1 MKIIGID
8 QSFSCTGVVVLVDGV
23 MTRFDTISTKNMK
36 DKDIHFRANHI
47 AEQLANIVHVE
58 KPDRISMEG
67 LAFQQIG
74 NATRDLAGLQF
85 VLINKL
91 TYQMGYSV
99 ELHTPLAVK
108 KLATGSGKSK
118 KDAMI
123 NALPDHIKAA
133 FKQAGYVKTRGL
145 ADLCDAYFIAKCGES
160 TQLDNS

>member
-8 QSFSCTGVVVLVDGV
+8 QSFTCTGVVVLVDGQ
-23 MTRFDTISTKNMK
+23 MTRFETISTKDLK
-36 DKDIHFRANHI
+36 DKDIHFRANFI
-47 AEQLANIVHVE
+47 AEQLASIIYIE

-85 VLINKL
+85 VLINKI
-91 TYQMGYSV
+91 TYQMGHPV

-118 KDAMI
+118 KEQVI
-123 NALPDHIKAA
+123 EALPDDVLAA
-133 FKQAGYVKTRGL
+133 FKAAKYVKTRGL
-145 ADLCDAYFIAKCGES
+145 ADLADAYFIAKCSES
-160 TQLDNS
+160 S